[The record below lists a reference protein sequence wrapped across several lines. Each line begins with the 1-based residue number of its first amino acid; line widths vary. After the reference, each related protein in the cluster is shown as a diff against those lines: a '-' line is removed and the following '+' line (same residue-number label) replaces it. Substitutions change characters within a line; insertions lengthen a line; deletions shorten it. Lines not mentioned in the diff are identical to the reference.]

1 MSNNIGGLRGRKWQK
16 LKRPGGLSAPTAGS
30 NIEKNWHA
38 ENNYMSKYIV
48 ADDHPLFRNAISG
61 VLHCLD
67 ADVEVVEAQD
77 MASLQTKLC
86 DHPDADLV
94 LLDLHM
100 PGAHGFSALA
110 YLKGQAPQIPV
121 LVVSANERTDIMQR
135 AVEFGSKGFLPK
147 SSGIDVIQTAIQAA
161 LNGGTWLPAHAG
173 ISAPAGDDEQK
184 LMEGI
189 ASLTPQQYLVLTMLA
204 EGLLNKQIAYELDV
218 TEATIKAHM
227 TAIFRKLNVRSR
239 TQAVLAISKLNL
251 ESPDQST

>member
-1 MSNNIGGLRGRKWQK
+1 
-16 LKRPGGLSAPTAGS
+16 
-30 NIEKNWHA
+30 
-38 ENNYMSKYIV
+38 MSKYIV
-48 ADDHPLFRNAISG
+48 ADDHPLFRNAICQ
-61 VLHCLD
+61 VLKTLEENPD
-67 ADVEVVEAQD
+67 IVEAQD
-77 MASLQTKLC
+77 MASLQTKLT
-86 DHPDADLV
+86 DHSDADLV

-110 YLKGQAPQIPV
+110 YLKGQSPDLPV
-121 LVVSANERTDIMQR
+121 LVVSANEKPEIMQR

-147 SSGIDVIQTAIQAA
+147 SSGIEFIKTAIQSA
-161 LNGGTWLPAHAG
+161 LRGEVWLPDNAG
-173 ISAPAGDDEQK
+173 TRTPASEDECQ

-227 TAIFRKLNVRSR
+227 TAIFRKLSVRSR

-251 ESPDQST
+251 ESPQNIDG

>member
-1 MSNNIGGLRGRKWQK
+1 
-16 LKRPGGLSAPTAGS
+16 
-30 NIEKNWHA
+30 
-38 ENNYMSKYIV
+38 MSKYIV
-48 ADDHPLFRNAISG
+48 ADDHPLFRNAICQ
-61 VLHCLD
+61 VLQTLD
-67 ADVEVVEAQD
+67 ENSDIVEAQD
-77 MASLQTKLC
+77 MASLQIKLA
-86 DHPDADLV
+86 DHPDTDLV

-110 YLKGQAPQIPV
+110 YVKGQFPDLPV
-121 LVVSANERTDIMQR
+121 LVVSANEKPEIMQR

-147 SSGIDVIQTAIQAA
+147 SSDIEKIQKAIQSA
-161 LNGGTWLPAHAG
+161 LSGNVWLPEHATE
-173 ISAPAGDDEQK
+173 STPVSEDECK

-227 TAIFRKLNVRSR
+227 TAIFRKLGVRSR

-251 ESPDQST
+251 EPPESVTT

>member
-1 MSNNIGGLRGRKWQK
+1 
-16 LKRPGGLSAPTAGS
+16 
-30 NIEKNWHA
+30 
-38 ENNYMSKYIV
+38 MSKYIV
-48 ADDHPLFRNAISG
+48 ADDHPLFRNAICQ
-61 VLHCLD
+61 VLQTLD
-67 ADVEVVEAQD
+67 ENSDIVEAQD
-77 MASLQTKLC
+77 MASLQIKLA
-86 DHPDADLV
+86 DHPDTDLV

-110 YLKGQAPQIPV
+110 YVKGQFPDLPV
-121 LVVSANERTDIMQR
+121 LVVSANEKPEIMQR

-147 SSGIDVIQTAIQAA
+147 SSDIEKIQKAIQSA
-161 LNGGTWLPAHAG
+161 LSGNVWLPEQATE
-173 ISAPAGDDEQK
+173 STPVSEDECK

-227 TAIFRKLNVRSR
+227 TAIFRKLGVRSR

-251 ESPDQST
+251 EPPESVTT